1 MAQEA
6 IAAADGPAPHHGQP
20 DAQAA
25 KVIYLMGAGRSG
37 STILG
42 VARGYSERGLYAGE
56 LDKWLARRGLP
67 PLEGEERER
76 FWEAVR
82 ERVPAEDMF
91 GPHGRS
97 FERSSLLA
105 APGAWR
111 TRRRLRSRY
120 REVAA
125 GLLAGVART
134 AGAEIVVDSS
144 HYPLRARELQ
154 RTPGVELHLV
164 LLLRDPQAI
173 VSSLARRDVPE
184 RSFGVLA
191 ANAYLW
197 LTYLLS
203 AWVFSRQPRARRL
216 VVRHEQF
223 LADPRGV
230 LAAVLG
236 NFDGERVP
244 TELAGLRT
252 GPVFQGNRL
261 VRGER
266 VELARPHKPSSPRRS
281 RLTAILQWPLQRML
295 ARLGPIAH
303 PRDAAPG
310 RGQGTPR

>member
-6 IAAADGPAPHHGQP
+6 IAAADGSAGPQQQP
-20 DAQAA
+20 DVQ
-25 KVIYLMGAGRSG
+25 VVRVLYLMGAGRSG

-42 VARGYSERGLYAGE
+42 VALGNCEGVFYAGE
-56 LDKWLARRGLP
+56 LDKWLARRGEP

-76 FWEAVR
+76 FWAVVR

-105 APGAWR
+105 APRAWR

-125 GLLAGVART
+125 GLLAATSST
-134 AGAEIVVDSS
+134 AGAEVVVDSS

-154 RTPGVELHLV
+154 RAPGLELHLV

-173 VSSLARRDVPE
+173 VSSLARTDVPE

-197 LTYLLS
+197 LTYALS
-203 AWVFSRQPRARRL
+203 MWVFSRQPRARRR

-230 LAAVLG
+230 LTAILSD
-236 NFDGERVP
+236 FDGERVP
-244 TELAGLRT
+244 AELGALRT

-261 VRGER
+261 VRGES
-266 VELARPHKPSSPRRS
+266 VELARPHTSSPPTHS

-295 ARLGPIAH
+295 ARLGPVAD
-303 PRDAAPG
+303 PREGAPG
-310 RGQGTPR
+310 REQSDPR